1 MPARANSI
9 IVVGGGVIGCSILYF
24 LAKRGLRPI
33 LVEAGDI
40 GSGASDAAAGS
51 LLVRTED
58 QRLHRLAEA
67 SFEMF
72 PDLVSELMEL
82 GGTDPMYSRTPR
94 LDLALDEE
102 GEGELKGW
110 LDNPTLRSFNPEWV
124 NVDDL
129 RTVEP
134 LLGPGI
140 LGGLHI
146 ESSAIVSGKQLACA
160 FVSAAKT
167 LGAEVRTRLREVRL
181 LRRGR
186 RVTGVQTGD
195 GEVWEADLV
204 TLAAGVW
211 SRPIAAAVGLDVD
224 VAPAK
229 GQTIRLRLACG
240 EHMRTNVYGPGAI
253 LVPRPDG
260 SLIAGYTIESAG
272 FDCTPTVSGVRH
284 ILDHTVPLVPA
295 LAGAAV
301 ERPQAGLRPETSTGL
316 PILGRVPDLEGIAL
330 ATGHYR
336 VGIALSPITGR
347 MVADHLIDGTPIP
360 AELRPT

>member
-24 LAKRGLRPI
+24 LARRGLRPM
-33 LVEAGDI
+33 LVEVGEV

-51 LLVRTED
+51 LLVRTDDE
-58 QRLHRLAEA
+58 RLHRLAAA
-67 SFEMF
+67 SFQMF

-94 LDLALDEE
+94 LDVALDGD
-102 GEGELKGW
+102 GEVELKGW
-110 LDNPTLRSFNPEWV
+110 LDHPALRGFSPEWV
-124 NVDDL
+124 DGDDV
-129 RTVEP
+129 RSVEP

-146 ESSAIVSGKQLACA
+146 GSSANVSGRRLACA
-160 FVSAAKT
+160 FASAAMA
-167 LGAEVRTRLREVRL
+167 LGARVRTRLRQVHL
-181 LRRGR
+181 VRRGR
-186 RVTGVQTGD
+186 QITGVQTGD
-195 GEVWEADLV
+195 GEMLEADLV
-204 TLAAGVW
+204 ALAAGAW
-211 SRPIAAAVGLDVD
+211 SRPIAAAVGLDID
-224 VAPAK
+224 VTPAK
-229 GQTIRLRLACG
+229 GQTIQLRPACG
-240 EHMRTNVYGPGAI
+240 ERMKANVYGPDAI

-284 ILDHTVPLVPA
+284 ILEHTVPLVPT
-295 LAGAAV
+295 LAGATV
-301 ERPQAGLRPETSTGL
+301 ERLQAGLRPETSSGL
-316 PILGRVPDLEGIAL
+316 PILGRVPNLEGLAI

-336 VGIALSPITGR
+336 VGVALSPITGR
-347 MVADHLIDGTPIP
+347 MMADHLIDGAPVP

>member
-24 LAKRGLRPI
+24 LAKRGLRPM
-33 LVEAGDI
+33 LVEVGEV
-40 GSGASDAAAGS
+40 GSGASTAAAGS

-58 QRLHRLAEA
+58 ERLHKLAAA
-67 SFEMF
+67 SFQMF

-94 LDLALDEE
+94 LDVALDED
-102 GEGELKGW
+102 GEVELKGW
-110 LDNPTLRSFNPEWV
+110 LDHAALRGYSPEWV
-124 NVDDL
+124 NGDDV
-129 RTVEP
+129 RSIEP
-134 LLGPGI
+134 LLGPDI

-146 ESSAIVSGKQLACA
+146 GSSANVSGRRLACA
-160 FVSAAKT
+160 FVNAAKT
-167 LGAEVRTRLREVRL
+167 LGAEVRTRLRQVRL
-181 LRRGR
+181 VRRRR

-195 GEVWEADLV
+195 GEVLEADLV
-204 TLAAGVW
+204 ALAAGAW
-211 SRPIAAAVGLDVD
+211 SRPIAAAVGLDID
-224 VAPAK
+224 VTPAK

-240 EHMRTNVYGPGAI
+240 EHMRANIYGPDAI

-260 SLIAGYTIESAG
+260 SLIAGYTIEDAG

-284 ILDHTVPLVPA
+284 ILDRTVPLLPA

-301 ERPQAGLRPETSTGL
+301 EKPQAGLRPQTSSGL
-316 PILGRVPDLEGIAL
+316 PILGRVPDFEGLAL

-336 VGIALSPITGR
+336 VGVALSPITGR
-347 MVADHLIDGTPIP
+347 MVADHLIDGAPIP

>member
-1 MPARANSI
+1 MPGRATSI

-24 LAKRGLRPI
+24 LARRGLRPL
-33 LVEAGDI
+33 LVEVGEI

-58 QRLHRLAEA
+58 ERLHKLAAA
-67 SFEMF
+67 SFQMF

-82 GGTDPMYSRTPR
+82 GGTDPMYARTSR
-94 LDLALDEE
+94 LDVALDEE
-102 GEGELKGW
+102 GEVELKGW
-110 LDNPTLRSFNPEWV
+110 LDHPALRGFSPEWV
-124 NVDDL
+124 NSDDV
-129 RTVEP
+129 RSVEP

-146 ESSAIVSGKQLACA
+146 GSSANVSGRRLACA

-167 LGAEVRTRLREVRL
+167 LGAEVRTMLRQVRL
-181 LRRGR
+181 VRRGR
-186 RVTGVQTGD
+186 RVAGVQTDD
-195 GEVWEADLV
+195 GEVLEADIV
-204 TLAAGVW
+204 ILAAGVW
-211 SRPIAAAVGLDVD
+211 CRPIAAAVGLDVD
-224 VAPAK
+224 VTPAK

-240 EHMRTNVYGPGAI
+240 EHMTANIYGPDAI

-260 SLIAGYTIESAG
+260 SLIAGYTIEDAG

-284 ILDHTVPLVPA
+284 ILDHTVSLVPA
-295 LAGAAV
+295 LAGAEV
-301 ERPQAGLRPETSTGL
+301 ERPQAGLRPETRSGL
-316 PILGRVPDLEGIAL
+316 PILGRVPDIEGLAL

-336 VGIALSPITGR
+336 VGVALSPITGR
-347 MVADHLIDGTPIP
+347 MVADHLIDGVPIP